1 MKQFRFFTML
11 MLCVAA
17 MGFTMT
23 SCLSDTD
30 DDSNKVKPL
39 TPADK
44 AAMIAEMAGEYNG
57 YIYFVN
63 DSSRMDSILVHSAV
77 TASDSL
83 FTIYDFPYKALTP
96 GIADETLRDII
107 TNAGEGIFKDVLQ
120 FYANTSKDKGFY
132 TFMALPLTA
141 DQLERTFN
149 YDGKEHT
156 IKLKYAAQIANYN
169 IYGASSIYYPCG
181 EFYKNEMIVYILFNT
196 IEVDGDVRTLNRVLY
211 YYGKK

>member
-23 SCLSDTD
+23 SCLSDND
-30 DDSNKVKPL
+30 DDKNKVTPL
-39 TPADK
+39 TTAEK
-44 AAMIAEMAGEYNG
+44 AAMIADMAGEYSG
-57 YIYFVN
+57 YLYFVN
-63 DSSRMDSILVHSAV
+63 DSSRIDSILVHSSV
-77 TASDSL
+77 TAADSL

-96 GIADETLRDII
+96 GIADENLRDII

-120 FYANTSKDKGFY
+120 FYANTSTEKGFY

-149 YDGKEHT
+149 YNGKEHV

-169 IYGASSIYYPCG
+169 IYGMSSIYYPVG
-181 EFYKNEMIVYILFNT
+181 EFYKNELIVYILFNT
-196 IEVDGDVRTLNRVLY
+196 IEVDGDTRTLNRVLY